1 MAVYNEYRSGHS
13 PAKAYTPVHVATPTT
28 ESTRAGF
35 GQPQLIFFCE
45 LNGPELLTHLQHGA
59 IMVHLAAHRYGIAL
73 ALRELDPPL
82 VEAIRLLNRHSIPV
96 IAWLLLPPDEGLWF
110 SLQNYPQA
118 LERYRQF
125 RAWAHAHDLQF
136 QAIGL
141 DIEPPSSELDRLQR
155 RGVRHLARRFWLASE
170 NVLYEAARN
179 AYCELISAIH
189 HDGYEVHTY
198 QLPIL
203 ADDRRAG
210 TTLAQRVLDIVD
222 LPADVEVLICY
233 SSAPLAALGDDLGGV
248 LITSYGPAADG
259 IGVGVV
265 SSGSIRESSSEG
277 LPPLTWEALERDLV
291 LAAHYTDT
299 IYVNSFEGCVE
310 RGLLPRIATINWEAS
325 PQVARWKQALVTMAR
340 AGLLASLLLA
350 RFSHTLIA
358 WLGWALFALLLARQ
372 LRATMQRRLRP

>member
-1 MAVYNEYRSGHS
+1 M
-13 PAKAYTPVHVATPTT
+13 PTT

-45 LNGPELLTHLQHGA
+45 LTGPELLAYLQHGA
-59 IMVHLAAHRYGIAL
+59 ILAHLADHGYGIAL
-73 ALRELDPPL
+73 ALRELEPSL
-82 VEAIRLLNRHSIPV
+82 VEAIRLLNRHRIPV

-125 RAWAHAHDLQF
+125 RQWAHAHDVQF

-155 RGVRHLARRFWLASE
+155 WGIRHLARRFWLASE

-179 AYCELISAIH
+179 AYRELISAIH

-233 SSAPLAALGDDLGGV
+233 SSAPLTTLGDDLGGV

-265 SSGSIRESSSEG
+265 SSGSNRESSIEG
-277 LPPLTWEALERDLV
+277 LPPLTWEALERDLM

-310 RGLLPRIATINWEAS
+310 RGLLPHIATINWEAS
-325 PQVARWKQALVTMAR
+325 PQVVRWKQALVTTAR

-358 WLGWALFALLLARQ
+358 WLGWALFALLLIRQ
-372 LRATMQRRLRP
+372 LRATLQRRLKP